1 MRHDQHVH
9 DVVFEL
15 LPLPLQSQDGAAQR
29 HDERVR
35 RRDEAGPDAVLR
47 VAEVVEVADLHLHT
61 PGGQSERL
69 EKGRRF
75 DGDDVPGD
83 ERVRRTP
90 GETRLR
96 NVDGLR
102 MQRGLQ
108 GDSQERTADTLATIA
123 HTVSIAPAAGRCD
136 IWPMRRPAP
145 ALAALVALFSLAP
158 ACSADGAAKPAP
170 GRPNASPAAA
180 PGPPTPAPGKAFERP
195 LPLSEGRVLVFSDQL
210 SQTMSDAQVRFVGK
224 HYVGSQK
231 LIRSLAARIRSH
243 NPGFLNLQYRLATGL
258 STVPNLTGEDTWDVD
273 TVEPTAPGFPNDP
286 RRTIEAHYLHDP
298 PGSAQRVSHVD
309 AYFMADVRN
318 PAWHEAHIDEILRR
332 MPLNAFDGIFL
343 DTAHLRIDGF
353 TPADWHVR
361 FCDPDV
367 TKLPSCWTA
376 PAKAYFTRLVER
388 LHAATPPAYAIGNYG
403 PLITG
408 WDENDEL
415 APLDGGMVELF
426 MWVGG
431 AAIGERDWHL
441 AVDRIL
447 RLIGNE
453 RVMIAQPVGYA
464 DSPVARRWIAGNF
477 LLLQGRRSYAAF
489 YPAFVEPNAAPVW
502 LPEYEVDLGPP
513 AAPLPATP
521 APLCTD
527 RASARACGGLY
538 ARAFARGHVFVNPAD
553 TPRTGRLPPAP
564 AGYTWAALDFVG
576 GGFVGAD
583 GQTPIGRIERKKTP
597 PGEIGLGPR
606 DAAIFQMIP
615 E

>member
-1 MRHDQHVH
+1 MKRHASA
-9 DVVFEL
+9 L
-15 LPLPLQSQDGAAQR
+15 ALPLALSFALSGLGPACSKDGAA
-29 HDERVR
+29 
-35 RRDEAGPDAVLR
+35 
-47 VAEVVEVADLHLHT
+47 
-61 PGGQSERL
+61 
-69 EKGRRF
+69 
-75 DGDDVPGD
+75 
-83 ERVRRTP
+83 
-90 GETRLR
+90 
-96 NVDGLR
+96 N
-102 MQRGLQ
+102 
-108 GDSQERTADTLATIA
+108 
-123 HTVSIAPAAGRCD
+123 AA
-136 IWPMRRPAP
+136 A
-145 ALAALVALFSLAP
+145 
-158 ACSADGAAKPAP
+158 
-170 GRPNASPAAA
+170 GRPNASPAAS
-180 PGPPTPAPGKAFERP
+180 PGPPTPGPGKAFERP
-195 LPLSEGRVLVFSDQL
+195 LPVSEGRVLVFSDQL

-243 NPGFLNLQYRLATGL
+243 NPGFINLQYRLATGL

-273 TVEPTAPGFPNDP
+273 TVEPTAPGFPGDP
-286 RRTIEAHYLHDP
+286 RRTVEAHYLHDP
-298 PGSAQRVSHVD
+298 PGSTQRVSHVD

-408 WDENDEL
+408 WDTNEEL

-431 AAIGERDWHL
+431 TAIGERDWHL

-464 DSPVARRWIAGNF
+464 DTPVARRWIAANF

-502 LPEYEVDLGPP
+502 LPEYEVDVGPP
-513 AAPLPATP
+513 APPRAPVG
-521 APLCTD
+521 
-527 RASARACGGLY
+527 ASTRGPSPGGTSSS
-538 ARAFARGHVFVNPAD
+538 
-553 TPRTGRLPPAP
+553 TPRTPRGPAGSPPRRWGSDGPRSTSSAAGSWAPTDRRRQAGSSRNRHWPASSCSAP
-564 AGYTWAALDFVG
+564 ATAPFS
-576 GGFVGAD
+576 
-583 GQTPIGRIERKKTP
+583 K
-597 PGEIGLGPR
+597 
-606 DAAIFQMIP
+606 
-615 E
+615 